1 MVQLLPRLD
10 ANKMRRQVAHVLVA
24 AVAASQS
31 IGPARAD
38 EWFPAY
44 PFLMTSDEASFSIKC
59 DGFWFRTSGC
69 VALNGPNHQEFYRAI
84 STLFSASGQWS
95 CSVFARPDCTRL
107 TAANLFC
114 LPNGKSVNVELGFS
128 GGRLTVNQPV
138 NCSMATTRS
147 VLGQNGEADETPAQD
162 IDTFRFAG
170 KPGEKVKVTLDRDGG
185 SGSAGEVATLRVRA
199 PGGGVLG
206 QRTGGVPLALDA
218 TLPGPVEITVLRQ
231 PGEGDAFRGYYSLE
245 VAPRSGDVGNR
256 QLVPTLDVEQ

>member
-1 MVQLLPRLD
+1 
-10 ANKMRRQVAHVLVA
+10 MRRRVASILIA
-24 AVAASQS
+24 AVAALQS

-38 EWFPAY
+38 ELFPVY
-44 PFLMTSDEASFSIKC
+44 PFFMTSDEAGFSIKC

-69 VALNGPNHQEFYRAI
+69 VALNGPNHQEFYRAE
-84 STLFSASGQWS
+84 SNLFSASGQWS

-114 LPNGKSVNVELGFS
+114 LPSGKSVNVELGFS
-128 GGRLTVNQPV
+128 GGRLTVNQPAF
-138 NCSMATTRS
+138 CSRAATGS

-170 KPGEKVKVTLDRDGG
+170 EPGEKVKVTLDRDGG

-199 PGGGVLG
+199 ASGAVVA
-206 QRTGGVPLALDA
+206 QRTGPVPLALDA

-231 PGEGDAFRGYYSLE
+231 PGEGDAFRGYYGLE
-245 VAPRSGDVGNR
+245 VALRSGAVGDR
-256 QLVPTLDVEQ
+256 QLVPSTDVEQ